1 MYITNIFGN
10 FVQVTLTQ
18 PLKVKTLANWSIR
31 ATIASLSYQDPLESW
46 SAFFIKKIAD
56 LLYQLLLSYISYILL
71 SVVYIFPTFS
81 SQIYF
86 YNKETCS
93 NIKSYT
99 TIIVLN
105 MSGALNEKS

>member
-93 NIKSYT
+93 NIKSYS

-105 MSGALNEKS
+105 MRGALNEKS

>member
-10 FVQVTLTQ
+10 FVQVPLTQ

-56 LLYQLLLSYISYILL
+56 LLKASAPCREAMELQELQK
-71 SVVYIFPTFS
+71 
-81 SQIYF
+81 QIEEKLEWF
-86 YNKETCS
+86 TETKGLALKMQ
-93 NIKSYT
+93 NDVQGIKVKKKQSD
-99 TIIVLN
+99 
-105 MSGALNEKS
+105 

>member
-10 FVQVTLTQ
+10 FVQVPLTQ

-71 SVVYIFPTFS
+71 SVVYIIYSLHFHLKYFS
-81 SQIYF
+81 IT
-86 YNKETCS
+86 KKHVA
-93 NIKSYT
+93 I
-99 TIIVLN
+99 
-105 MSGALNEKS
+105 